1 VVLYYSSAMLSMLE
15 VVTLLIDLGDN
26 FQLLKNYL
34 GGTFSPSMQCDILN
48 CTMSFRRITTLLEI
62 AFNCSSSQIG
72 LTPKGPRV
80 FWCKTTQNYPLLK
93 KEPVILF

>member
-1 VVLYYSSAMLSMLE
+1 MWGLRFVCQCLDSYNVLMWQWNSRGSKGLPSIVVILGFLQFKTSQYLSK
-15 VVTLLIDLGDN
+15 
-26 FQLLKNYL
+26 FFY
-34 GGTFSPSMQCDILN
+34 
-48 CTMSFRRITTLLEI
+48 
-62 AFNCSSSQIG
+62 